1 MTASSTDMNQSGSK
15 TVNFTITPKLVTITA
30 ADKTKVY
37 GSTDPVL
44 TYTSSGLV
52 GSDSLS
58 GALTRATGENVGSY
72 DILLGTLSAGPNY
85 YFSAAKQIANEGI
98 NMQMVEVGDE
108 NNEVDSP
115 SGAGSV
121 AYKYLIGKYEVTA
134 GQYVAF
140 LNSVAKSDPHGLY
153 KSSMNTRS
161 GTPSGNVALNKN
173 ATASSVYQ
181 NYMDSYSAQKAVD
194 GSTTERRPDPLTPYI
209 EDSGNYWLGKGW
221 NESGYTMPAWLLID
235 LGQSYLISEISV
247 LNIVNG
253 GYRDRGSKD
262 FNIQVSLDGVS
273 YADPILSGTLEW
285 QNETF
290 QTFPFNS
297 GTTARY
303 VKMNITSTY
312 GSYRCPG
319 INEIKIMSAPVSAKA
334 YGIVR
339 SGESGNYTYGVVGS
353 ADLPVTGLSSVDAY
367 RFCNWLHNGAR
378 SDSSTETG
386 AYTLTGASSSIVS
399 ANQNA
404 LFRLPTY
411 NEWYKAAFYKGASQS
426 AGYWNYPTKSDAL
439 PTAVRPGSG
448 VNQANYGWTAPETV
462 GAYTGSSGP
471 YGTYDM
477 GGNAWELVEWQIT
490 LGGGGSATSTEV
502 VNSMAFGGGYS
513 SIGAALRKNAIPL
526 DAASTLDVGI
536 RLVSP
541 AADALGGKL
550 AITHKSLSIA
560 GITILPK
567 RYDGNRAATVS
578 GGELV
583 GVVLGDDVILSGAPT
598 GLFDSPNPGS
608 GIGVVVAGYELSG
621 SSAGNY
627 TLLQPSGLS
636 GSITTTIQSWALAY
650 GLTGQAALAESDPD
664 NDGKNNAAEYAFGGN
679 PATAD
684 QQVVSAS
691 PVLGGIK
698 FVWLERKV
706 QGQVTYN
713 PKTSTDLALS
723 YSSWAT
729 VNSAESNPQPVGI
742 STDYKQMEVILPTSA
757 GKGFLKIEAN
767 VH

>member
-1 MTASSTDMNQSGSK
+1 
-15 TVNFTITPKLVTITA
+15 
-30 ADKTKVY
+30 
-37 GSTDPVL
+37 
-44 TYTSSGLV
+44 
-52 GSDSLS
+52 
-58 GALTRATGENVGSY
+58 
-72 DILLGTLSAGPNY
+72 
-85 YFSAAKQIANEGI
+85 
-98 NMQMVEVGDE
+98 
-108 NNEVDSP
+108 
-115 SGAGSV
+115 
-121 AYKYLIGKYEVTA
+121 
-134 GQYVAF
+134 
-140 LNSVAKSDPHGLY
+140 
-153 KSSMNTRS
+153 
-161 GTPSGNVALNKN
+161 
-173 ATASSVYQ
+173 
-181 NYMDSYSAQKAVD
+181 
-194 GSTTERRPDPLTPYI
+194 
-209 EDSGNYWLGKGW
+209 
-221 NESGYTMPAWLLID
+221 
-235 LGQSYLISEISV
+235 
-247 LNIVNG
+247 
-253 GYRDRGSKD
+253 
-262 FNIQVSLDGVS
+262 
-273 YADPILSGTLEW
+273 
-285 QNETF
+285 
-290 QTFPFNS
+290 
-297 GTTARY
+297 
-303 VKMNITSTY
+303 MNITSTY

-636 GSITTTIQSWALAY
+636 GSITTTIQSWASAY

-742 STDYKQMEVILPTSA
+742 STDYKQMEVVLPTSA

-767 VH
+767 VQ

>member
-1 MTASSTDMNQSGSK
+1 
-15 TVNFTITPKLVTITA
+15 VTITA
-30 ADKTKVY
+30 ANKTKVY
-37 GSTDPVL
+37 GSTDPAL

-58 GALTRATGENVGSY
+58 GALIRATGENVGSY

-85 YFSAAKQIANEGI
+85 YFSAAKQMAIESI
-98 NMQMVEVGDE
+98 DMQMVEVGDE
-108 NNEVDSP
+108 NNEVDS
-115 SGAGSV
+115 SLGAGSV
-121 AYKYLIGKYEVTA
+121 AYKYLIGKYEVTV
-134 GQYVAF
+134 GQYAAF

-161 GTPSGNVALNKN
+161 GAPSENVALNKY

-181 NYMDSYSAQKAVD
+181 NYMDSYSARKAVD
-194 GSTTERRPDPLTPYI
+194 GSTTERRPDPITPYI

-235 LGQSYLISEISV
+235 LGQSYSISEISV

-273 YADPILSGTLEW
+273 YSPPILSGTLEW

-290 QTFPFNS
+290 QTFPLNS
-297 GTTARY
+297 GRTARY

-319 INEIKIMSAPVSAKA
+319 INEIKIMSAPVSAKVT
-334 YGIVR
+334 GIVR
-339 SGESGNYTYGVVGS
+339 SGESGNYTYEVVGS
-353 ADLPVTGLSSVDAY
+353 TSLPITGLSSVDAY

-378 SDSSTETG
+378 GDSSTEIG
-386 AYTLTGASSSIVS
+386 AYTITDAGSSYTL

-411 NEWYKAAFYKGASQS
+411 NEWVKAAFYKGGSQS
-426 AGYWNYPTKSDAL
+426 AGYWNYPTKSDAV
-439 PTAVRPGSG
+439 PAAVRPSSG
-448 VNQANYGWTAPETV
+448 ANQANYGWTALETV

-477 GGNAWELVEWQIT
+477 GGNAWELVEWRMT
-490 LGGGGSATSTEV
+490 LGGGGSATSTTEGF
-502 VNSMAFGGGYS
+502 SSAFVGGGYNS
-513 SIGAALRKNAIPL
+513 SGAALLRDGNTL
-526 DAASTLDVGI
+526 DIASTLDVGI

-541 AADALGGKL
+541 AADELGGKL
-550 AITHKSLSIA
+550 TITPKSLSIA
-560 GITILPK
+560 GITIPPK
-567 RYDGNRAATVS
+567 RYDGTRTATVS

-608 GIGVVVAGYELSG
+608 VINVVVTGYELSG
-621 SSAGNY
+621 ASAENY
-627 TLLQPSGLS
+627 ILLQPSGLS
-636 GSITTTIQSWALAY
+636 GSIITNIQSWASVY

-679 PATAD
+679 PTTSD
-684 QQVVSAS
+684 QQIVSAS

-706 QGQVTYN
+706 QGQVTYS
-713 PKTSTDLALS
+713 PKTSADLALAF
-723 YSSWAT
+723 SSWVT
-729 VNSAESNPQPVGI
+729 VNSSESNPQPLGI
-742 STDYKQMEVILPTSA
+742 STDYKQMEVVLPTSA

-767 VH
+767 VQ